1 MSQMVPAKPTAI
13 PPTWLRR
20 IETPKTAIPMSN
32 VQIGLSAFNIPAIAL
47 GRAVC
52 AEAKRIAG
60 MKLPTDPMRLTQS
73 HCSRFSFRQCLS
85 ATGIKV
91 NPAIAIRSAASSV
104 GGNKEDPSDA
114 NRPHFMSMKLLP
126 QTKPSSNRTN
136 MGAHFGLVDNW
147 VFITSEI
154 RLCWV
159 SAVDDHCIFV
169 A

>member
-1 MSQMVPAKPTAI
+1 MSQIVPAKPTAM
-13 PPTWLRR
+13 PPSWLRL
-20 IETPKTAIPMSN
+20 IETPNKAIPMSN
-32 VQIGLSAFNIPAIAL
+32 VQIGLSAFNIPAMAL

-52 AEAKRIAG
+52 ADAKRMAG

-85 ATGIKV
+85 VTGNNVK
-91 NPAIAIRSAASSV
+91 PAIAMRSAASSV
-104 GGNKEDPSDA
+104 GGNKEEPSDA
-114 NRPHFMSMKLLP
+114 KRPHFIRIKLLP

-136 MGAHFGLVDNW
+136 MGAHFDLVDNR
-147 VFITSEI
+147 VVITSEI